1 MAASTAARARY
12 ARLTVAEDA
21 YSMRFSERESF
32 KPSDLEECRL
42 RWPSVIFLTRLIPK
56 TLALSSNRQYC
67 QAKPT
72 RPAVAR
78 PLDSLERSLRF

>member
-1 MAASTAARARY
+1 MAASTATRARY
-12 ARLTVAEDA
+12 GRLTVAEDA
-21 YSMRFSERESF
+21 GRGDPGF